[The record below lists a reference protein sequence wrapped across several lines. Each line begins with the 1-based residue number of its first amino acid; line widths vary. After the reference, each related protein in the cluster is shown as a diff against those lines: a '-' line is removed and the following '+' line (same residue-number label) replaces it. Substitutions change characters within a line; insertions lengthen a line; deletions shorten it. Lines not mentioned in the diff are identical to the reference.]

1 MMKKLNRNIFK
12 VTITVTAVVCLFC
25 VAAWSASGEEEQ
37 GQSKAARVE
46 PTRTLVH
53 NGQVLSISF
62 SPDGKLLATGSVNSR
77 VRLWDLGTGEVK
89 LELSLRTGQATTG
102 GG

>member
-1 MMKKLNRNIFK
+1 MMKKLNPNIFK
-12 VTITVTAVVCLFC
+12 VTCIVASVLVCTLC
-25 VAAWSASGEEEQ
+25 VASAGEGAEQKESG
-37 GQSKAARVE
+37 AAAVE

-53 NGQVLSISF
+53 NGQVLSMSF